1 MATVLS
7 IQSAV
12 AEGSVGNSV
21 AAFVLMALGHEV
33 VRLDTVQLSNH
44 PGHGGFTGG
53 PVPAERLA
61 ALADGLAAHG
71 SFGRLDAVLTGYL
84 GSPENGP
91 VLESVLLRARE
102 GGRQPLIIMDPVIGD
117 DGRIFVADGIPE
129 WFAGTGIAQA
139 DWLTPNAFEL
149 GHFMQRRVG
158 TVVEAAE
165 AARLLLARGP
175 ETVIVTGVPDGEALA
190 VVAVSSEAA
199 WVVRHDRIRG
209 RFDGCGDLFAAL
221 LTGHALLGPGAAL
234 PEGLPGI
241 LARAT
246 GATLAVLQE
255 TRAQGRRELAFVAA
269 RRSLEA
275 PSRLPAVTRI

>member
-44 PGHGGFTGG
+44 PGHGGFAGG

-91 VLESVLLRARE
+91 VLKSILDRARE
-102 GGRQPLIIMDPVIGD
+102 GGGRPLIIMDPVIGD

-149 GHFMQRRVG
+149 GHYLGRTIGSVE
-158 TVVEAAE
+158 EAAE
-165 AARLLLARGP
+165 SARAMLTRGP
-175 ETVIVTGVPDGEALA
+175 VTVVVTGVPDGGDLA
-190 VVAVSSEAA
+190 VVAASGESA
-199 WVVRHDRIRG
+199 WVVRHKRIPG

-221 LTGHALLGPGAAL
+221 LAGHALKQPGNLPDALVRAA
-234 PEGLPGI
+234 
-241 LARAT
+241 
-246 GATLAVLQE
+246 GATLDVLEE
-255 TRAQGRRELAFVAA
+255 TRRQGRRELTFVAA
-269 RRSLEA
+269 RHFLETPSHLPGVSLL
-275 PSRLPAVTRI
+275 SS